1 MTNGL
6 ATVESSNERSTGRV
20 RLQPAALP
28 ALFVATGFALAY
40 AGALAALLL
49 GAG

>member
-1 MTNGL
+1 MTNG
-6 ATVESSNERSTGRV
+6 AAAVSETSSGRTTNRV
-20 RLQPAALP
+20 RMSRSALP

-49 GAG
+49 GH

>member
-1 MTNGL
+1 MTNG
-6 ATVESSNERSTGRV
+6 AAAVSETRNGRTNRV
-20 RLQPAALP
+20 RMSRSALP

-49 GAG
+49 GH